1 MKEAYRKTP
10 EDVLEE
16 NGFDPD
22 ELGEDGTILFRDPDY
37 TSAICG
43 VTYDG
48 EVVYDYNKMI
58 EYLILTQEMDAE
70 EAADFISYNASFGMS
85 GCKMPIIMYP
95 IEQ

>member
-1 MKEAYRKTP
+1 MKQVKTP

-22 ELGEDGTILFRDPDY
+22 GLGEDGVMLFRNPDY
-37 TSAICG
+37 TTAICG
-43 VTYDG
+43 VAYNG
-48 EVVYDYNKMI
+48 EVVYDYEKMI
-58 EYLILTQEMDAE
+58 DYLIENEGMDAE

-85 GCKMPIIMYP
+85 GYKIPIIMYP